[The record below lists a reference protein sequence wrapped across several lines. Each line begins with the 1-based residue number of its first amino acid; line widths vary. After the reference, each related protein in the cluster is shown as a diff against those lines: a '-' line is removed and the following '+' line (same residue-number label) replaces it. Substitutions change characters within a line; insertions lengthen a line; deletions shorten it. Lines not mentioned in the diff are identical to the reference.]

1 MRYCHW
7 TWPGAPAS
15 EHQRWDYRVVIVY
28 RNQLVPAQEQEIER
42 QLFPDRASYKREE
55 NRRWELVD
63 AHWDLPIHEV
73 DPHASD
79 QYGLL
84 SHCARM
90 GTSAGSDA
98 RRPPPKC
105 VDRCQ

>member
-1 MRYCHW
+1 
-7 TWPGAPAS
+7 
-15 EHQRWDYRVVIVY
+15 
-28 RNQLVPAQEQEIER
+28 
-42 QLFPDRASYKREE
+42 
-55 NRRWELVD
+55 
-63 AHWDLPIHEV
+63 V